1 MFLDS
6 SVLDNDKNHVNDKK
20 FDDKKI
26 KEKKDIA
33 NMLKKGFFLL
43 FLFIFVIKI
52 IISIIIQG
60 FKKWERSKIMVVGE
74 GRAGKTAL
82 TNSIIGKPFVET
94 SSTIGIN
101 ELTCDIKYASAG
113 AGNLCL

>member
-1 MFLDS
+1 
-6 SVLDNDKNHVNDKK
+6 
-20 FDDKKI
+20 
-26 KEKKDIA
+26 
-33 NMLKKGFFLL
+33 MLL
-43 FLFIFVIKI
+43 IKI
-52 IISIIIQG
+52 IILIIIQG

-82 TNSIIGKPFVET
+82 TNSIIGRPFVET

-113 AGNLCL
+113 ASYLYL